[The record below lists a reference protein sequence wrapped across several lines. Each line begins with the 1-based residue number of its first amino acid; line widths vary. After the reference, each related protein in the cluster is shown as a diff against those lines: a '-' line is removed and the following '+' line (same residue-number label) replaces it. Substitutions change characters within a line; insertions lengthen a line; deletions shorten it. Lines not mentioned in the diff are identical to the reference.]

1 MPSAAPGAETPAS
14 PLPTA
19 ENRPTAD
26 PPPAGDPPG
35 EDTPPGADRLSFMF
49 AVGIECSYP
58 TLKDGRRIDQFA
70 ATDHYERWEQ
80 DLRLVRDLGLRYLRY
95 GPPLHR
101 VWLGPGRYDWDW
113 LDPVMAEM
121 RRLGVEPIID
131 LLHFGLPDWIGT
143 ADAARPWFQNPD
155 WPDRFADYAEA
166 FARRYPHVRYY
177 TPVNELYVT
186 ALFSGLYGWWNEC
199 LSSDAAFVTNLKH
212 CVKASVLAMRRILE
226 LKPHALFI
234 FSESTE
240 YVHAGSPRV
249 VEQARMMNERRFLSL
264 DLLFG
269 HDVSASMYRYVTAA
283 GGMTEDEYLWFM
295 DQRDLVEHC
304 IMGTDYYVTNEHVL
318 HPGGRS
324 TRVGDVYGYYVITRQ
339 YYDRYRVPVMH
350 TETNR
355 AAAHAVEWLW
365 KEWVNLLRLREDGVP
380 VVGFTW
386 FGLLDMKDWDS
397 ALTNPRGR
405 TNRVGLYDL
414 DRKPRPVAKAYRE
427 LIDQYAHLNIS
438 RSKFPVLVA

>member
-1 MPSAAPGAETPAS
+1 MP
-14 PLPTA
+14 
-19 ENRPTAD
+19 
-26 PPPAGDPPG
+26 
-35 EDTPPGADRLSFMF
+35 
-49 AVGIECSYP
+49 
-58 TLKDGRRIDQFA
+58 
-70 ATDHYERWEQ
+70 
-80 DLRLVRDLGLRYLRY
+80 
-95 GPPLHR
+95 
-101 VWLGPGRYDWDW
+101 
-113 LDPVMAEM
+113 
-121 RRLGVEPIID
+121 
-131 LLHFGLPDWIGT
+131 
-143 ADAARPWFQNPD
+143 
-155 WPDRFADYAEA
+155 
-166 FARRYPHVRYY
+166 
-177 TPVNELYVT
+177 
-186 ALFSGLYGWWNEC
+186 WWNEC
-199 LSSDAAFVTNLKH
+199 LSADAAFVTNLKH
-212 CVKASVLAMRRILE
+212 GVKASVLAMRRILE

-295 DQRDLVEHC
+295 DQRDLAEHC

-324 TRVGDVYGYYVITRQ
+324 TRAGDVYGYYVITRQ
-339 YYDRYRVPVMH
+339 YYDRYRVSVMH

-386 FGLLDMKDWDS
+386 FGLLDMLVRP
-397 ALTNPRGR
+397 AGHE
-405 TNRVGLYDL
+405 GLGQRP
-414 DRKPRPVAKAYRE
+414 DRPPRPHEPGRPVRPEPQAAAGGQGLPGVDRPVRPPERQPQQVPRPGGVSPRRRRE
-427 LIDQYAHLNIS
+427 AAPRRRTPRS
-438 RSKFPVLVA
+438 RPSPPPR